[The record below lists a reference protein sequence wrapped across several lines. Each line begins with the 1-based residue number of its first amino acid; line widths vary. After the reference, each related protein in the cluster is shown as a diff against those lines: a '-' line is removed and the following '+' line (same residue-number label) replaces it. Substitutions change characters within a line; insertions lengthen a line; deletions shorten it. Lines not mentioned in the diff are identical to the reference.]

1 MTIFRRNNLNIGI
14 GMGIFLPLCVF
25 AVLFGI
31 VQLGLPLKI
40 RTIALI
46 SLCANMLIMR
56 PFRRNRAG
64 DSIRGVV
71 LSTVVLAALWIFN
84 FYQEISAEWNG

>member
-1 MTIFRRNNLNIGI
+1 MTIFRRNNLNIGA
-14 GMGIFLPLCVF
+14 GVGLLLPIVVF
-25 AVLFGI
+25 GVLFGI
-31 VQLGLPLKI
+31 VQMGLPLKM

-46 SLCANMLIMR
+46 GICANMLLMR

-71 LSTVVLAALWIFN
+71 FATCALAALWIFN
-84 FYQEISAEWNG
+84 FYQDISAEWNG